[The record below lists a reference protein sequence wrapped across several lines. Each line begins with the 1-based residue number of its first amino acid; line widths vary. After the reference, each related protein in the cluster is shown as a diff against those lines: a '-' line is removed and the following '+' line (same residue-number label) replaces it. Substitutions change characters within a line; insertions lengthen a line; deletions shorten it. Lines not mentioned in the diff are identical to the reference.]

1 MNCCDSFGECRQGRD
16 CPVRTFYLETEGVMP
31 MVTGCSFKALP
42 DPAKQPLPP
51 IEPPRDTTDHIAH
64 LLQGLA
70 VTAAFGFLLAAT
82 AGFFTNK

>member
-1 MNCCDSFGECRQGRD
+1 MTCTHRCSQGRS
-16 CPVRTFYLETEGVMP
+16 CTCAIVAFYAETEGVMP

-51 IEPPRDTTDHIAH
+51 IEPPRDTTDHVAH
-64 LLQGLA
+64 LMQWLA

-82 AGFFTNK
+82 AGFFKA